1 MIQIIASASTSIFTK
16 TFTKTFANI
25 GALIM
30 LVLLVSSCASGALS
44 PGLTARMD
52 QSGANL
58 DRVEAINLINQYRAT
73 RGASPLTIDPTLN
86 ATAQGLAA
94 NYAASSN
101 RPAKPNETIL
111 QMQLSAG
118 YSTFADTF
126 SGWRGRTSDAAAI
139 ADTSATRVGIGVAYS
154 PNSTFGVHWVLL
166 LAGPESISTIEMEP
180 VNN

>member
-1 MIQIIASASTSIFTK
+1 MSQIIAPIRAGAPAKF
-16 TFTKTFANI
+16 FANI
-25 GALIM
+25 GALIL

-52 QSGANL
+52 QGGANL
-58 DRVEAINLINQYRAT
+58 DRAEAINLINQYRAT
-73 RGASPLTIDPTLN
+73 RGAVPLAIDPSLN
-86 ATAQGLAA
+86 ASAQELAA
-94 NYAASSN
+94 GYAASSN
-101 RPAKPNETIL
+101 RPTKPDGTIL

-139 ADTSATRVGIGVAYS
+139 ADSSATRVGIGVAYS

-166 LAGPESISTIEMEP
+166 LAGPETISTIEIEP
-180 VNN
+180 VLN

>member
-1 MIQIIASASTSIFTK
+1 MNQIIAAANTSIFAK
-16 TFTKTFANI
+16 VFTKI
-25 GALIM
+25 GTLIM

-52 QSGANL
+52 QGGANL

-73 RGASPLTIDPTLN
+73 RGASPLAIDPSLN
-86 ATAQGLAA
+86 ASAQELAA
-94 NYAASSN
+94 GYAASSN
-101 RPAKPNETIL
+101 RPTKPNNTIL

-126 SGWRGRTSDAAAI
+126 SGWRGRAVDATAI
-139 ADTSATRVGIGVAYS
+139 ADPNATRVGIGVAYS

-166 LAGPESISTIEMEP
+166 LAGPEPISTIEIEP
-180 VNN
+180 AIN